1 MTTETKRWAKQRHRS
16 RKHWWFRKTG
26 PLIRAMFRTSL
37 LCYLWSGLT
46 EIRFVLKL
54 TVCLTKRHAN
64 LNFEFLH
71 SYGPFHT
78 SCHIYI
84 NLNEYI
90 YVMPVSLEW
99 NSNNSW
105 TYYLTPVYIISIY
118 LKKYM
123 LHESIQL
130 VVSHSYKPSIIL

>member
-1 MTTETKRWAKQRHRS
+1 MQIWIS
-16 RKHWWFRKTG
+16 
-26 PLIRAMFRTSL
+26 
-37 LCYLWSGLT
+37 
-46 EIRFVLKL
+46 
-54 TVCLTKRHAN
+54 
-64 LNFEFLH
+64 NF
-71 SYGPFHT
+71 YTRMVPFHT

-105 TYYLTPVYIISIY
+105 TYYMTPVYIISIY

-123 LHESIQL
+123 LHESI
-130 VVSHSYKPSIIL
+130 